1 MKKIMVDE
9 LKSVKV
15 AAVYMRVSTSDQEED
30 GTIENQWI
38 ELKKRIADDGVKLP
52 EANIYRDDG
61 WSGAILERPELD
73 RLRNDANEHK
83 FDVLYLY
90 DRGRLSRK
98 LVHQEIVLDGLRKN
112 NVSIVE
118 LHGISG
124 DTPEAQMMGSMMGL
138 FHEYERTKIAERMRL
153 GKTRI
158 VKENGELLGYQPC
171 YGYDLHKTVKNGS
184 VKQRAYFTVN
194 EAEAKNVRYIF
205 QLCADGNSLY
215 KIRKRLKDEGIKAPR
230 AVSGLWGNT
239 TLIRML
245 KNTTYIGE
253 HYYNKHVAI
262 EAKYSRKK
270 DKYSKVAK
278 SSHKLKP
285 QSEWWKVEVEP
296 IVSRELFDK
305 VQIQLTKNAKYN
317 PRNNRKNKYLLT
329 GLVRCSCGRM
339 RAGDPATGGHLY
351 YRCTD
356 RLAPKLERECYSHG
370 VNVAVLDK
378 KVWVTICNLLT
389 QPEMIDRYVK
399 AIKKVKPEDTLLKSL
414 NNRMI
419 ALENEKNRYIDGFGK
434 GFITEEDFKMKMSQ
448 VRDERISTETKIL
461 ELKRLTS
468 ELPQIDTTL
477 IASNMVKLLKDGL
490 TFEEKKEL
498 LRLVVEEIIATPSEA
513 TIKGKIPVFNKHC
526 FNEKEVS
533 FELENCDVKSK
544 NKYFFDERKVGLNV
558 ESRNCWSTQCRQIN
572 FV

>member
-1 MKKIMVDE
+1 MVDE

-138 FHEYERTKIAERMRL
+138 FYEYERTKIAERMRL

-215 KIRKRLKDEGIKAPR
+215 KIRKRLKDEGIKAPKIGR
-230 AVSGLWGNT
+230 A
-239 TLIRML
+239 
-245 KNTTYIGE
+245 
-253 HYYNKHVAI
+253 HV
-262 EAKYSRKK
+262 
-270 DKYSKVAK
+270 
-278 SSHKLKP
+278 
-285 QSEWWKVEVEP
+285 
-296 IVSRELFDK
+296 
-305 VQIQLTKNAKYN
+305 
-317 PRNNRKNKYLLT
+317 
-329 GLVRCSCGRM
+329 
-339 RAGDPATGGHLY
+339 
-351 YRCTD
+351 
-356 RLAPKLERECYSHG
+356 
-370 VNVAVLDK
+370 
-378 KVWVTICNLLT
+378 
-389 QPEMIDRYVK
+389 
-399 AIKKVKPEDTLLKSL
+399 
-414 NNRMI
+414 
-419 ALENEKNRYIDGFGK
+419 
-434 GFITEEDFKMKMSQ
+434 
-448 VRDERISTETKIL
+448 
-461 ELKRLTS
+461 
-468 ELPQIDTTL
+468 
-477 IASNMVKLLKDGL
+477 
-490 TFEEKKEL
+490 
-498 LRLVVEEIIATPSEA
+498 
-513 TIKGKIPVFNKHC
+513 
-526 FNEKEVS
+526 
-533 FELENCDVKSK
+533 
-544 NKYFFDERKVGLNV
+544 
-558 ESRNCWSTQCRQIN
+558 
-572 FV
+572 

>member
-1 MKKIMVDE
+1 MVDE
-9 LKSVKV
+9 LKNTKV

-38 ELKKRIADDGVKLP
+38 ELKQRIANDNVKLP
-52 EANIYRDDG
+52 ESNIYKDDG

-73 RLRNDANEHK
+73 RLRNDASEHK

-112 NVSIVE
+112 NISIVE

-124 DTPEAQMMGSMMGL
+124 DTPEAMMMGSMMGL

-171 YGYDLHKTVKNGS
+171 YGYDLHKTVKKGS
-184 VKQRAYFTVN
+184 VKQRAYFTIN

-215 KIRKRLKDEGIKAPR
+215 KIRKILKDECIKAPR
-230 AVSGLWGNT
+230 AASGLWGNT

-262 EAKYSRKK
+262 EAKHSRKR
-270 DKYSKVAK
+270 DKYSRVAK

-296 IVSRELFDK
+296 IISRELFDK
-305 VQIQLTKNAKYN
+305 VQVQLTKNSKYN

-370 VNVAVLDK
+370 VNVAILDK

-389 QPEMIDRYVK
+389 QPEMINKYVK
-399 AIKKVKPEDTLLKSL
+399 AIKKMSPSDSKLKSL
-414 NNRMI
+414 DNRRM

-434 GFITEEDFKMKMSQ
+434 GFINESDFKTKMNQ
-448 VRDERISTETKIL
+448 VRDERFSLEAEIL
-461 ELKRLTS
+461 ELQRLSS
-468 ELPQIDTTL
+468 ELPRIDATL
-477 IASNMVKLLKDGL
+477 IATNMVKLLKDGL
-490 TFEEKKEL
+490 TFEDKKEL
-498 LRLVVEEIIATPSEA
+498 LRLVVEEIVATPSEA
-513 TIKGKIPVFNKHC
+513 TIKGKIPVFNKQC

-533 FELENCDVKSK
+533 FELENCNVRSE
-544 NKYFFDERKVGLNV
+544 NKYFFDKRKVGLNV
-558 ESRNCWSTQCRQIN
+558 ECRYCRPSKRRQIY
-572 FV
+572 FI